1 MKNMKLKLLLLSLAA
16 LACLT
21 PEDHASAETLR
32 VAGLPTG
39 TVTQFPAAKAP
50 ERIPGN
56 SKVPGFYPA
65 RQPVP
70 PGIDGK
76 MAQMQRKFLMVFTN
90 ENAAREVT
98 SGRGF
103 SGFGEATD
111 ECFSDRAVDVD
122 IDQEGGPAEW
132 SPSLQPLIQLS
143 PHFESAEQR
152 RAMGRNAPSDVT
164 PVHRERFVIE
174 NGEAKL
180 EMADA
185 WVDPNTMGVRLIG
198 RSSLPLKKVGEAPGD
213 LTIYAAQERT
223 HVQLVVRRH
232 AKDDD
237 KPSDPSDFRDA
248 RNIAR
253 SRQMPLMVHMPSGTA
268 EGSQCG
274 FVRVTLHAEKGV
286 GEMARVES
294 AEVSVS
300 PLEEQPKART
310 SALGAFL
317 GNGNAA
323 QDLTMPEVRVRPISI
338 NLSSTWMT
346 HDAEPVLSITMGW
359 AGRDRKM

>member
-1 MKNMKLKLLLLSLAA
+1 MMNKKLLLVSLVAV
-16 LACLT
+16 ACFV
-21 PEDHASAETLR
+21 PEERASADTLR

-39 TVTQFPAAKAP
+39 TITQFPAAKAP
-50 ERIPGN
+50 DRIPAN
-56 SKVPGFYPA
+56 SKVPGFYPV
-65 RQPVP
+65 RP
-70 PGIDGK
+70 PAEGK
-76 MAQMQRKFLMVFTN
+76 MKMMNRQFIMLFTK
-90 ENAAREVT
+90 EETAREMG

-103 SGFGEATD
+103 SGFDNGMD

-132 SPSLQPLIQLS
+132 SPSLQPLVQLA
-143 PHFESAEQR
+143 PHFESAEHR
-152 RAMGRNAPSDVT
+152 RGAGRNAPSDVT

-180 EMADA
+180 ETVDA
-185 WVDPNTMGVRLIG
+185 WVDPTTMGVRLIG
-198 RSSLPLKKVGEAPGD
+198 RASLALKKVGEAPGD

-232 AKDDD
+232 APDDD
-237 KPSDPSDFRDA
+237 KPIDPSDFTNA
-248 RNIAR
+248 RAIAR
-253 SRQMPLMVHMPSGTA
+253 SRQMPLMVHTPSGVT

-294 AEVSVS
+294 AAVNVF
-300 PLEEQPKART
+300 PAEEQPKT
-310 SALGAFL
+310 KESVLGSL
-317 GNGNAA
+317 IGNGNAA

-338 NLSSTWMT
+338 NLSSTWLT
-346 HDAEPVLSITMGW
+346 HDAEPVLSISMGW